1 MTRLTLLTA
10 ATVIG
15 IGFAAQSA
23 SAAPPSVIVYPTVR
37 PYSPSLHV
45 LELAAKGTI
54 RNKEVYNRVHY
65 QLLTE
70 VHMEQFAE
78 MIDLWVLEFAELY
91 AARR

>member
-1 MTRLTLLTA
+1 MHSDLFSRLEM
-10 ATVIG
+10 V
-15 IGFAAQSA
+15 
-23 SAAPPSVIVYPTVR
+23 VR
-37 PYSPSLHV
+37 PYGQAHV
-45 LELAAKGTI
+45 LELTAHGTI

>member
-1 MTRLTLLTA
+1 
-10 ATVIG
+10 
-15 IGFAAQSA
+15 
-23 SAAPPSVIVYPTVR
+23 
-37 PYSPSLHV
+37 
-45 LELAAKGTI
+45 
-54 RNKEVYNRVHY
+54 VHY